1 MRAIGCDHG
10 GRYGSLIGGV
20 HAPAPAMGKAA
31 KAHQRCDIHI
41 PVNIGS
47 LGEQPDHS
55 RPLPPDKH
63 GEGATPQLYL
73 PATGGTQPGK
83 AAKQTAFPCS
93 ICPQDHCNMPLTKGP
108 ATSPAKG
115 RGGKGE

>member
-1 MRAIGCDHG
+1 MRISDWSSDVCSSD
-10 GRYGSLIGGV
+10 LV

-55 RPLPPDKH
+55 RPLPPVKH

-73 PATGGTQPGK
+73 PAIGGPQPGK
-83 AAKQTAFPCS
+83 AGKQTAFPCA
-93 ICPQDHCNMPLTKGP
+93 ICSQDHCNLPLTKG
-108 ATSPAKG
+108 AANAIQNLAAAQI
-115 RGGKGE
+115 EA